1 MCEKIDFDSEYAL
14 QHLTNERLK
23 ILFNLKY
30 ITHEFQFKG
39 FKINGLELND
49 EMESL
54 RIDGLAFDEKANAF
68 VIIEYKNSLNEKVF
82 EQGKNYYYNLIET
95 FDGHFKEDSNSKDE
109 IDTLEKKY
117 CEQVNKNKDKL
128 RKRYEKAFNK
138 VLEGDDCFSNAKVL
152 IIGPEFNNI
161 QKISEAPNYPH
172 EIYKVSLYK
181 NDEIN
186 GHVLYEGVNID
197 FEKRIN
203 VNLGNLKL
211 TKCTLLQDKTDE
223 IKELY
228 NNFELNLL
236 NQCDDLDDL
245 DIKYMVDFVSI
256 KAHKKYICR
265 VDVKKSIKI
274 HYYID
279 KEEYGDETLTQGN
292 IDDVICS
299 IRKVYNQKVSK

>member
-23 ILFNLKY
+23 ILFELKY

-39 FKINGLELND
+39 FKINGLEIND
-49 EMESL
+49 KMESL
-54 RIDGLAFDEKANAF
+54 RIDGLAFDDEEKAF
-68 VIIEYKNSLNEKVF
+68 VIIEYKNSLSEKVF
-82 EQGKNYYYNLIET
+82 EQGKNYYYNLIEP
-95 FDGHFKEDSNSKDE
+95 FDGHFKEDSKSKDE
-109 IDTLEKKY
+109 IDKLEKKY
-117 CEQVNKNKDKL
+117 CELVNKNRDMLKK
-128 RKRYEKAFNK
+128 KYEDAFNE
-138 VLEGDDCFSNAKVL
+138 VLEGDDCFSKAKVL
-152 IIGPEFNNI
+152 IICPEFNNI
-161 QKISEAPNYPH
+161 QEISEAPNYPH

-181 NDEIN
+181 KDEIN
-186 GHVLYEGVNID
+186 GYALYEGVNID

-228 NNFELNLL
+228 NNFEWCLL
-236 NQCDDLDDL
+236 NHCDDL

-256 KAHKKYICR
+256 KSHKKYICR
-265 VDVKKSIKI
+265 VDVKNSIKI

-279 KEEYGDETLTQGN
+279 KEEYPDETLTQDN
-292 IDDVICS
+292 KKDVICR
-299 IRKVYNQKVSK
+299 IKEVYSQKVSK